1 MPFCDEQLGVIKTH
15 LLIWSSVIDW
25 NFIQK
30 HPRSDRNSLARGMGG
45 FLDLRVVSEK
55 ICGQVS
61 INSIGRRTLAK
72 KAFTISVDN
81 SSLKYGSNS
90 NLSPVPVPIA
100 RARVM
105 AKATH
110 HDNLD

>member
-1 MPFCDEQLGVIKTH
+1 ME
-15 LLIWSSVIDW
+15 
-25 NFIQK
+25 
-30 HPRSDRNSLARGMGG
+30 G
-45 FLDLRVVSEK
+45 FLDPKVVSEEV
-55 ICGQVS
+55 CGQVS
-61 INSIGRRTLAK
+61 ANSIGKRTLAK
-72 KAFTISVDN
+72 KAFAISVDN
-81 SSLKYGSNS
+81 SGLKYGSNS